1 MIKHYCD
8 KCGRILFE
16 NKIDG
21 RFNTVVTLKNTDKKE
36 NYKTYEL
43 CDNCFYEFA
52 ERSLSRIGDSDFY
65 SNMKGL
71 PPIDVIK

>member
-21 RFNTVVTLKNTDKKE
+21 RFNTVVTLRNTDKKE

-43 CDNCFYEFA
+43 CDYCFSEFV
-52 ERSLSRIGDSDFY
+52 ERSLRQIGDGDFY

-71 PPIDVIK
+71 

>member
-8 KCGRILFE
+8 KCGKLLFE

-21 RFNTVVTLKNTDKKE
+21 RFNTVVTLRNTDKKD

-43 CDNCFYEFA
+43 CDYCFSDV
-52 ERSLSRIGDSDFY
+52 ERSLRQIGDSDFY

-71 PPIDVIK
+71 SPIDVIK

>member
-21 RFNTVVTLKNTDKKE
+21 RFNTVVTLRNTDRKE
-36 NYKTYEL
+36 DYKTYEL
-43 CDNCFYEFA
+43 CDRCFYEV
-52 ERSLSRIGDSDFY
+52 ERSLRQIEDSDFY
-65 SNMKGL
+65 SNMKE
-71 PPIDVIK
+71 PINISVIKD